1 MTTIKVTPEQLIA
14 VSKKFEL
21 AQQTAMQMNS
31 QLSQHIS
38 FMERFWEGITKEQF
52 YYRFQTSQKN
62 MADFVT
68 LTDSIAKELRH
79 HADKFRLADLMEAGN
94 LDAACLPPPPNT
106 CAVPTPDTR
115 NAFQKSADS
124 LTELGQD
131 FVDANSERYE
141 KKFDSVWSFLDY
153 MSYGIPK
160 GMYQGYMERAAK
172 QNDSWNDMLNFGT
185 FGVSGMIQ
193 GAFNPTSAW
202 SKEHM
207 ANLIGTAGLMI
218 GSTTTK
224 ALIKPK
230 NILEGSVKYEGAK
243 STNNILKESEQHSA
257 FNTETR
263 DGKGFTGAGS
273 KDYDTFAEAEYQSI
287 RNLKMKD
294 IEEVA
299 RNTSLSI
306 DEIRTMKKHLFFG
319 KHEVPQPGGLEF
331 RLERF
336 TADDE
341 IAFAWKTAQ
350 KGELSPEQKMW
361 FKQLAEH
368 ELTERKLMTEGQKY
382 RTLESWNQEKGTYE
396 GYPPGA
402 HENAP
407 SQPNKPFPGYEDYY
421 FKNMFK

>member
-1 MTTIKVTPEQLIA
+1 MTTIKVTPEQLIT

-31 QLSQHIS
+31 QLSQQIS

-68 LTDSIAKELRH
+68 LTDSIARELRQ
-79 HADKFRLADLMEAGN
+79 HANKFRLADMVEDGN
-94 LDAACLPPPPNT
+94 LDPGCLPPPPNT
-106 CAVPTPDTR
+106 CAVPVADTR
-115 NAFQKSADS
+115 NALQKSADS

-131 FVDANSERYE
+131 FVAANSERYE

-193 GAFNPTSAW
+193 GAFNPTNAW

-230 NILEGSVKYEGAK
+230 NILEGSVKFESNQSKA
-243 STNNILKESEQHSA
+243 NILKESEQRSSNIKSDD
-257 FNTETR
+257 FNYAE
-263 DGKGFTGAGS
+263 TGA
-273 KDYDTFAEAEYQSI
+273 
-287 RNLKMKD
+287 RN
-294 IEEVA
+294 I
-299 RNTSLSI
+299 
-306 DEIRTMKKHLFFG
+306 
-319 KHEVPQPGGLEF
+319 
-331 RLERF
+331 
-336 TADDE
+336 
-341 IAFAWKTAQ
+341 
-350 KGELSPEQKMW
+350 SPEQFFREEAIAEELYEKFRNLGNQDVEAISKNTGFSENRIQRIKDHVFNDTHIKDHGIGRFDPDFELSQAWERLMDG
-361 FKQLAEH
+361 KYVDSDVQLLHH
-368 ELTERKLMTEGQKY
+368 ELFESRFEGIFHTNY
-382 RTLESWNQEKGTYE
+382 RTAHDKTIESGRPWNWEKIYE
-396 GYPPGA
+396 
-402 HENAP
+402 E
-407 SQPNKPFPGYEDYY
+407 
-421 FKNMFK
+421 

>member
-1 MTTIKVTPEQLIA
+1 MTTIKVTPEQLIT

-31 QLSQHIS
+31 QLSQQIS

-68 LTDSIAKELRH
+68 LTDSIARELRQ
-79 HADKFRLADLMEAGN
+79 HANKFRLADMVEDGN
-94 LDAACLPPPPNT
+94 LDPGCLPPPPNT
-106 CAVPTPDTR
+106 CAVPVADTR
-115 NAFQKSADS
+115 NALQKSADS

-131 FVDANSERYE
+131 FVAANSERYE

-193 GAFNPTSAW
+193 GAFNPTNAW

-230 NILEGSVKYEGAK
+230 NILEGSVKFE
-243 STNNILKESEQHSA
+243 STQSKANILKESEQRFSNIKSDD
-257 FNTETR
+257 FNYAE
-263 DGKGFTGAGS
+263 TGA
-273 KDYDTFAEAEYQSI
+273 
-287 RNLKMKD
+287 RN
-294 IEEVA
+294 I
-299 RNTSLSI
+299 
-306 DEIRTMKKHLFFG
+306 
-319 KHEVPQPGGLEF
+319 
-331 RLERF
+331 
-336 TADDE
+336 
-341 IAFAWKTAQ
+341 
-350 KGELSPEQKMW
+350 SPEQFFREEAIAEELYEKFRNLGNQDVEAISKNTGFSENRIQRIKDHVFNDTHIKDHGIGRFDPDFELSQAWERLMDG
-361 FKQLAEH
+361 KYVDSDVQLLHH
-368 ELTERKLMTEGQKY
+368 ELFESRFEGIFHTNY
-382 RTLESWNQEKGTYE
+382 RTAHDKTIESGRPWNWEKIYE
-396 GYPPGA
+396 
-402 HENAP
+402 E
-407 SQPNKPFPGYEDYY
+407 
-421 FKNMFK
+421 

>member
-1 MTTIKVTPEQLIA
+1 
-14 VSKKFEL
+14 
-21 AQQTAMQMNS
+21 
-31 QLSQHIS
+31 
-38 FMERFWEGITKEQF
+38 
-52 YYRFQTSQKN
+52 
-62 MADFVT
+62 
-68 LTDSIAKELRH
+68 
-79 HADKFRLADLMEAGN
+79 
-94 LDAACLPPPPNT
+94 
-106 CAVPTPDTR
+106 
-115 NAFQKSADS
+115 
-124 LTELGQD
+124 
-131 FVDANSERYE
+131 
-141 KKFDSVWSFLDY
+141 
-153 MSYGIPK
+153 
-160 GMYQGYMERAAK
+160 MERAAK

-193 GAFNPTSAW
+193 GAFNPTNAW

-243 STNNILKESEQHSA
+243 STNILKESEQRPA
-257 FNTETR
+257 TNTETR
-263 DGKGFTGAGS
+263 NGFTGAGS

-287 RNLKMKD
+287 RNIKMKD

-299 RNTSLSI
+299 QNTGLSV
-306 DEIRTMKKHLFFG
+306 DEIRAMKKHLFFG
-319 KHEVPQPGGLEF
+319 KHEVPQPGGIEF

-350 KGELSPEQKMW
+350 KGELSPEQKTW

-368 ELTERKLMTEGQKY
+368 ELTERKLMAEGQKY

-396 GYPPGA
+396 GYRLVLTKMPLLNPINPFQA
-402 HENAP
+402 MKIITLKICL
-407 SQPNKPFPGYEDYY
+407 NKRG
-421 FKNMFK
+421 

>member
-1 MTTIKVTPEQLIA
+1 MTTIKVTPEQLIT

-31 QLSQHIS
+31 QLSQQIS

-68 LTDSIAKELRH
+68 LTDSIARELRQ
-79 HADKFRLADLMEAGN
+79 HANKFRLTDMMEDGN
-94 LDAACLPPPPNT
+94 LDPGCLPPPPNT
-106 CAVPTPDTR
+106 CTVPVADTR
-115 NAFQKSADS
+115 NALQKSADS

-131 FVDANSERYE
+131 FVAANSERYE

-193 GAFNPTSAW
+193 GAFNPTNAW

-230 NILEGSVKYEGAK
+230 NILEGSVKFE
-243 STNNILKESEQHSA
+243 STQSKANILKESEQRSSNIKSDD
-257 FNTETR
+257 FNYAE
-263 DGKGFTGAGS
+263 TGA
-273 KDYDTFAEAEYQSI
+273 
-287 RNLKMKD
+287 RN
-294 IEEVA
+294 I
-299 RNTSLSI
+299 
-306 DEIRTMKKHLFFG
+306 
-319 KHEVPQPGGLEF
+319 
-331 RLERF
+331 
-336 TADDE
+336 
-341 IAFAWKTAQ
+341 
-350 KGELSPEQKMW
+350 SPEQFFREEAIAEELYEKFRNLGNQDVEAISKNTGFSENRIQRIKDHVFNDTHIKDHGIGRFDPDFELSQAWERLMDG
-361 FKQLAEH
+361 KYVDSDVQLLHH
-368 ELTERKLMTEGQKY
+368 ELFESRFEGIFHTNY
-382 RTLESWNQEKGTYE
+382 RTAHDKTIESGRQWNWEKIYE
-396 GYPPGA
+396 
-402 HENAP
+402 E
-407 SQPNKPFPGYEDYY
+407 
-421 FKNMFK
+421 

>member
-1 MTTIKVTPEQLIA
+1 MTTIKVTPEQLIT

-31 QLSQHIS
+31 QLSQQIS

-52 YYRFQTSQKN
+52 YYSFQTSQKN

-68 LTDSIAKELRH
+68 LTDSIARELRQ
-79 HADKFRLADLMEAGN
+79 HANKFRLADMMEDGN
-94 LDAACLPPPPNT
+94 LDPGCLPPPPNT
-106 CAVPTPDTR
+106 CAVPVADTR
-115 NAFQKSADS
+115 NALQKSADS

-131 FVDANSERYE
+131 FVAANSERYE

-185 FGVSGMIQ
+185 FGVTGMIQ
-193 GAFNPTSAW
+193 GAFNPTNAW

-207 ANLIGTAGLMI
+207 ANLIGTASLMI

-243 STNNILKESEQHSA
+243 STNILKESEQHPT

-287 RNLKMKD
+287 RKLKMKD

-319 KHEVPQPGGLEF
+319 KHEVPQPGGIEF

-350 KGELSPEQKMW
+350 KGELSPEQKTW

-368 ELTERKLMTEGQKY
+368 ELTERKLMAEGQKY

-407 SQPNKPFPGYEDYY
+407 SQPNKSFPGYEDYY

>member
-1 MTTIKVTPEQLIA
+1 MTTIKVTPEQLIT

-31 QLSQHIS
+31 QLSQQIS

-68 LTDSIAKELRH
+68 LTDSIARELRQ
-79 HADKFRLADLMEAGN
+79 HANKFRLTDMMEDGN
-94 LDAACLPPPPNT
+94 LDPGCLPPPPNT
-106 CAVPTPDTR
+106 CTVPVADTR
-115 NAFQKSADS
+115 NALQKSADS

-131 FVDANSERYE
+131 FVAANSERYE

-193 GAFNPTSAW
+193 GAFNPTNAW

-230 NILEGSVKYEGAK
+230 NILEGSVKFE
-243 STNNILKESEQHSA
+243 STQSKANILKESEQRSSNIKSDD
-257 FNTETR
+257 FNYAE
-263 DGKGFTGAGS
+263 TGA
-273 KDYDTFAEAEYQSI
+273 
-287 RNLKMKD
+287 RN
-294 IEEVA
+294 I
-299 RNTSLSI
+299 
-306 DEIRTMKKHLFFG
+306 
-319 KHEVPQPGGLEF
+319 
-331 RLERF
+331 
-336 TADDE
+336 
-341 IAFAWKTAQ
+341 
-350 KGELSPEQKMW
+350 SPEQFFREEAIAEELYEKFRNLGNQDVEAISKNTGFSENRIQRIKDHVFNDTHIKDHGIGRFDPDFELSQAWERLMDG
-361 FKQLAEH
+361 KYVDSDVQLLHH
-368 ELTERKLMTEGQKY
+368 ELFESRFEGIFHTNY
-382 RTLESWNQEKGTYE
+382 RTAHDKTIESGRPWNWEKIYE
-396 GYPPGA
+396 
-402 HENAP
+402 E
-407 SQPNKPFPGYEDYY
+407 
-421 FKNMFK
+421 

>member
-1 MTTIKVTPEQLIA
+1 MTTIKVTPEQLIT

-31 QLSQHIS
+31 QLSQQIS

-68 LTDSIAKELRH
+68 LTDSIARELRQ
-79 HADKFRLADLMEAGN
+79 HANKFRLTDMMEDGN
-94 LDAACLPPPPNT
+94 LDSGCLPPPPNT
-106 CAVPTPDTR
+106 CTVPVADTR
-115 NAFQKSADS
+115 NALQKSADS

-131 FVDANSERYE
+131 FVAANSERYE

-193 GAFNPTSAW
+193 GAFNPTNAW

-230 NILEGSVKYEGAK
+230 NILEGSVKFE
-243 STNNILKESEQHSA
+243 STQSKANILKESEQRSSNIKSDD
-257 FNTETR
+257 FNYAE
-263 DGKGFTGAGS
+263 TGA
-273 KDYDTFAEAEYQSI
+273 
-287 RNLKMKD
+287 RN
-294 IEEVA
+294 I
-299 RNTSLSI
+299 
-306 DEIRTMKKHLFFG
+306 
-319 KHEVPQPGGLEF
+319 
-331 RLERF
+331 
-336 TADDE
+336 
-341 IAFAWKTAQ
+341 
-350 KGELSPEQKMW
+350 SPEQFFREEAIAEELYEKFRNLGNQDVEAISKNTGFSENRIQRIKDHVFNDTHIKDHGIGRFDPDFELSQAWERLMDG
-361 FKQLAEH
+361 KYVDSDVQLLHH
-368 ELTERKLMTEGQKY
+368 ELFESRFEGIFHTNY
-382 RTLESWNQEKGTYE
+382 RTAHDKTIESGRPWNWEKIYE
-396 GYPPGA
+396 
-402 HENAP
+402 E
-407 SQPNKPFPGYEDYY
+407 
-421 FKNMFK
+421 

>member
-1 MTTIKVTPEQLIA
+1 MTTIKVTPEQLIT

-31 QLSQHIS
+31 QLSQQIS

-68 LTDSIAKELRH
+68 LTDSIARELRQ
-79 HADKFRLADLMEAGN
+79 HANKFRLADMVEDGN
-94 LDAACLPPPPNT
+94 LDPGCLPPPPNT
-106 CAVPTPDTR
+106 CAVPVADTR
-115 NAFQKSADS
+115 NALQKSADS

-131 FVDANSERYE
+131 FVAANSERYE

-193 GAFNPTSAW
+193 GAFNPTNAW

-230 NILEGSVKYEGAK
+230 NILEGSVKFE
-243 STNNILKESEQHSA
+243 STQSKANILKESEQRSSNIKSDD
-257 FNTETR
+257 FNYAE
-263 DGKGFTGAGS
+263 TGA
-273 KDYDTFAEAEYQSI
+273 
-287 RNLKMKD
+287 RN
-294 IEEVA
+294 I
-299 RNTSLSI
+299 
-306 DEIRTMKKHLFFG
+306 
-319 KHEVPQPGGLEF
+319 
-331 RLERF
+331 
-336 TADDE
+336 
-341 IAFAWKTAQ
+341 
-350 KGELSPEQKMW
+350 SPEQFFREEAIAEELYEKFRNLGNQDVEAISKNTGFSENRIQRIKDHVFNDTHIKDHGIGRFDPDFELSQAWERLMDG
-361 FKQLAEH
+361 KYVDSDVQLLHH
-368 ELTERKLMTEGQKY
+368 ELFESRFEGIFHTNY
-382 RTLESWNQEKGTYE
+382 RTAHDKTIESGRPWNWEKIYE
-396 GYPPGA
+396 
-402 HENAP
+402 E
-407 SQPNKPFPGYEDYY
+407 
-421 FKNMFK
+421 